1 MAYQQKQINVIRGGK
16 IDHAE
21 LYYKNM
27 DNYQCILKIV
37 FGGNVDGYEVSDT
50 DFFNCFCQIRN
61 YFANV
66 TFLCKGAKV
75 NVYPSPMAR
84 DMSKGLLAYQLQM
97 GKHALMED
105 LVAIFD
111 FADEDIVSTE
121 EQQAFFNAWIKSL
134 RS

>member
-1 MAYQQKQINVIRGGK
+1 
-16 IDHAE
+16 
-21 LYYKNM
+21 
-27 DNYQCILKIV
+27 
-37 FGGNVDGYEVSDT
+37 
-50 DFFNCFCQIRN
+50 
-61 YFANV
+61 
-66 TFLCKGAKV
+66 
-75 NVYPSPMAR
+75 MAR
-84 DMSKGLLAYQLQM
+84 DMSKLLLAYQLLM